1 MGPPKHDAK
10 EGTVTLTSRLINH
23 TTALVALVAVVLMLA
38 LSAIAGAGPVGSDI
52 SKPSASDLGLS
63 IGGKTV
69 SGTPSRRR

>member
-1 MGPPKHDAK
+1 MRPPKRHAK
-10 EGTVTLTSRLINH
+10 ERDVTLTSRIVNH

-38 LSAIAGAGPVGSDI
+38 LSAMAGAGPVGNGI

-63 IGGKTV
+63 MGAKTV